1 MFRVPALVA
10 LRALTLTVL
19 VAPLA
24 AGAAGPTPTGERVG
38 IQWKDMTVD
47 FGNLH
52 LSANLLGYELA
63 APDGGPISSLMG
75 AFEFSDAF
83 MVRGSAVFPMLG
95 FLGAGD
101 SPVRIEAGVSF
112 HSTSLAVEM
121 ESLTLEQTES
131 GDYVHTKSI
140 QVPALNRNSIGVG
153 AGLMFRNNGV
163 ETKVD
168 GKDFEMRGT
177 HLTAYVGVSSINAA
191 GYALEA
197 KGYGDFTNYRWTNGG
212 ADLLVDISQSYDKDP
227 DEAPGRFG
235 GRLWGE
241 TIFGRDMG
249 LSARLEIGYM
259 PGDMGFYLLASLG
272 IGLNFGI

>member
-1 MFRVPALVA
+1 VFRTPAFLA
-10 LRALTLTVL
+10 LRALTLTAL
-19 VAPLA
+19 ATPVAA
-24 AGAAGPTPTGERVG
+24 HAGGPTPTGERVSFEF
-38 IQWKDMTVD
+38 KDMTID

-63 APDGGPISSLMG
+63 SPDGGPISGLMG
-75 AFEFSDAF
+75 AFEFGESF

-112 HSTSLAVEM
+112 HSTSVAMEM
-121 ESLTLEQTES
+121 ESVTLEQTES
-131 GDYVHTKSI
+131 GDYRHTKSI
-140 QVPALNRNSIGVG
+140 KVPALNRNSLGVG

-168 GKDFEMRGT
+168 GKDFQMRGT

-212 ADLLVDISQSYDKDP
+212 LDLLVDVTQSYDKDP
-227 DEAPGRFG
+227 DDAPGRFG

-259 PGDMGFYLLASLG
+259 PGDMGFYLLAGLG